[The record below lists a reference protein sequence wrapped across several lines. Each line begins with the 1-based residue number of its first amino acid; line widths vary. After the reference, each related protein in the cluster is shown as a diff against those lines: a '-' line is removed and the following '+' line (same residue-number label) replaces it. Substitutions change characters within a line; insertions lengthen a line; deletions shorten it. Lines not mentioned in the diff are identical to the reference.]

1 MMLQMQDI
9 EKRQV
14 FQELA
19 EEEVREAQEARIRQ
33 ELQVAI
39 QKRIDLRLAMA
50 HQQRERVLQLQ
61 REANREQQL
70 RQEVIR
76 EGSNAFPFNFS
87 QHFPVNYSFCLSKS
101 LSGFSCKVTN
111 VFR

>member
-1 MMLQMQDI
+1 MRDM

-19 EEEVREAQEARIRQ
+19 EEELLEAQEARIRQ

-50 HQQRERVLQLQ
+50 HQQKERVLQLQ
-61 REANREQQL
+61 REAQREQQM
-70 RQEVIR
+70 RQEVR
-76 EGSNAFPFNFS
+76 
-87 QHFPVNYSFCLSKS
+87 
-101 LSGFSCKVTN
+101 
-111 VFR
+111 